1 MDVNGRVAFI
11 TGAASGIGFAIA
23 TAFARAGA
31 HVALADVDEQA
42 VHRAVARLQ
51 SLSLE
56 REVTAVVLDVR
67 DRDAFA
73 QAADAVEE
81 RLGPIEILCNNAGV
95 GSTVPIAELTYDT
108 WDLVLGI
115 NLGGVVNG
123 VQTVLPRL
131 LARGGPGH
139 IVNVASG
146 AGLVP
151 SEITSYVASKFAV
164 VGLTESLALQ
174 HELAAASIG
183 VTVVCPGIVRT
194 EVLRNSRDHV
204 QGSSAVDDHGH
215 ALLQRYGLDP
225 AIVGDLVL
233 AGIHTGQL
241 HVLTDRYI
249 EPLLEQRAKDLAAAL
264 PEETERDRELAE
276 LLRQRTADRVQREP
290 AR

>member
-11 TGAASGIGFAIA
+11 TGAAAGIGFAIA
-23 TAFARAGA
+23 TAFAQAGA

-42 VHRAVARLQ
+42 LRRAAARIQ
-51 SLSLE
+51 SRFRA

-67 DRDAFA
+67 DRHAFA

-95 GSTVPIAELTYDT
+95 GSTVPVTELTYDV
-108 WDLVLGI
+108 WDHVLGI

-123 VQTVLPRL
+123 VQTMLPRML
-131 LARGGPGH
+131 TRAGPGH

-174 HELAAASIG
+174 QELA
-183 VTVVCPGIVRT
+183 V
-194 EVLRNSRDHV
+194 
-204 QGSSAVDDHGH
+204 
-215 ALLQRYGLDP
+215 
-225 AIVGDLVL
+225 
-233 AGIHTGQL
+233 
-241 HVLTDRYI
+241 
-249 EPLLEQRAKDLAAAL
+249 AL